1 MKISTKVMAPAI
13 ILSLVAVVIGGICL
27 WGMSRIADATQSLL
41 VTNRL
46 VVAASELRSTSRSL
60 QRDALNLIAEDA
72 QGRAMIDE
80 RFGDRLDLMRTQ
92 VSEVS
97 RLLILTGSGDAA
109 RLSALQ
115 GEVVASLAR
124 VREQAV
130 GGKSDGARS
139 IFRNELRASERA
151 ASTLTDPIIE
161 RGAEEVDR
169 LTENLSQV
177 EASVWTS
184 ALSFGGLGILVGVVG
199 SWLVARRGIS
209 GPLDR
214 LTAAMKDL
222 SQKHY
227 AIDLS
232 DAGRTDEVG
241 AMAKAVTV
249 FRDAMQTA
257 DRLEA
262 ERLLTQEARERRAAE
277 IERLIAGFEVEVGD
291 IMRSVSEA
299 ASTLDTTAQSMG
311 SVAERTDIRASAA
324 AEAAEEASTNVQTVA
339 AAAEELAISI
349 QEISG
354 QVHRS
359 TEITTRAGAE
369 AEQANR
375 QVEGLVE
382 QARRIGEIVDM
393 IAGIASQTN
402 LLALN
407 ATIEAARAGEA
418 GKGFAVVASEVKH
431 LATQTAKATEDISA
445 QIASMQGA
453 TDGAALAI
461 ADIGGTIGSIREV
474 ASSIAAAIEEQGAAT
489 AEISR
494 NVQAAADGTRSVTSN
509 ILGVSQAVSQTGAAA
524 SELKGASGDLA
535 GQSTHLRR
543 EVERFL
549 SGIRA
554 A

>member
-1 MKISTKVMAPAI
+1 
-13 ILSLVAVVIGGICL
+13 
-27 WGMSRIADATQSLL
+27 
-41 VTNRL
+41 
-46 VVAASELRSTSRSL
+46 
-60 QRDALNLIAEDA
+60 
-72 QGRAMIDE
+72 
-80 RFGDRLDLMRTQ
+80 MRTQ